1 MGRLATKKEV
11 KQDAKETK
19 RLEVEDTPKSTDG
32 TPTAD
37 ETDEKAIEL
46 SIAFSDYPEE
56 KVVNDEHD
64 AAEYEREYRRQ
75 GRMPVAGRKEPL
87 DSDNESK

>member
-1 MGRLATKKEV
+1 MARLASKKQLKKDAEETARLKV
-11 KQDAKETK
+11 KDESKA
-19 RLEVEDTPKSTDG
+19 KSTDG

-64 AAEYEREYRRQ
+64 AEEYQREYRRQ
-75 GRMPVAGRKEPL
+75 GRMPVDGRKEPL
-87 DSDNESK
+87 ESDSE

>member
-1 MGRLATKKEV
+1 MARTATKKE
-11 KQDAKETK
+11 AKKVQEDTK
-19 RLEVEDTPKSTDG
+19 RLEVKSTEG

-37 ETDEKAIEL
+37 QTDEKAIEL

-56 KVVNDEHD
+56 KVVKDEHD
-64 AAEYEREYRRQ
+64 AEEYEREYRRQ

-87 DSDNESK
+87 ESDSK